1 MIQTH
6 LKSDKWQSSSRRHS
20 ASWSGVGPT
29 SENLEE
35 KEMSEPSHSMFVRDI
50 MSVNVVTMPP
60 DATIFDV
67 ATSMAK
73 MDIGS
78 IIIAE
83 KDRPLGIITEADI
96 VRRVIADEKDSKT
109 TVARNIMSSPIIHVE
124 PGTALTE
131 AMRVM
136 ARSNIR
142 RVAVLKNDSLAG
154 IITSRDLLRWSPEL
168 IDILVES
175 LRLRSEGAKQEEE
188 DDDIAYGGECD
199 SCGEYSTEL
208 IEEDGEYLCEN
219 CRS

>member
-1 MIQTH
+1 
-6 LKSDKWQSSSRRHS
+6 
-20 ASWSGVGPT
+20 
-29 SENLEE
+29 
-35 KEMSEPSHSMFVRDI
+35 MFVRDI
-50 MSVNVVTMPP
+50 MSVNVVTMSP

-67 ATSMAK
+67 AILMAK
-73 MDIGS
+73 IDIGS
-78 IIIAE
+78 VLITD
-83 KDRPLGIITEADI
+83 KDRPLGIITESDI
-96 VRRVIADEKDSKT
+96 VRRVITAEKDPKST
-109 TVARNIMSSPIIHVE
+109 AARDIMSSPIIHVE

-175 LRLRSEGAKQEEE
+175 LRLRSEGAKHE
-188 DDDIAYGGECD
+188 DDNEDIAYGGECD

-208 IEEDGEYLCEN
+208 IEEDGEYLCVN
-219 CRS
+219 CHS